1 MDNILQ
7 SDNQKR
13 LFPYFI
19 KQRVKSVSV
28 LENPPAAQETQ
39 VRSLGWED
47 LLIKEAATH
56 SRILAWEIPW
66 TEEPGRLQ
74 AHLFVSHKELDTT
87 E

>member
-28 LENPPAAQETQ
+28 LKNPPAAQETQ